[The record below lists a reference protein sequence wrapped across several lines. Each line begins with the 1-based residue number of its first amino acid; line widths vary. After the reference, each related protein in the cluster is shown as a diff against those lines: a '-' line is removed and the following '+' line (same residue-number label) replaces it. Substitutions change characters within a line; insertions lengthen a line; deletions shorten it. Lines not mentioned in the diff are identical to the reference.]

1 MLSFKW
7 TLFAFSVF
15 TVIAATAVR
24 AAEAD
29 PNANA
34 ASGAKIAPKGAYLA
48 GVSAEMKK
56 TWPHN
61 RIVNIVAHGHSVPAG
76 YFVTPRV
83 ETFNSY
89 PHLLHAALKERF
101 PNAVINVIVTAK
113 GGEQSEQG
121 AARFERDVLGH
132 NPDVLLIDYGLND
145 RALPLDRAEK
155 AWSSMIEKAKAK
167 NIEVLLLTPTG
178 DARVDINNDGDDL
191 NQRANQIRG
200 LAVRHEVGLVDSYAA
215 FKAYVNEG
223 EGHKLAD
230 LMSMYVHPNR
240 KGHEIVTT
248 KLLEWFPQ

>member
-1 MLSFKW
+1 
-7 TLFAFSVF
+7 
-15 TVIAATAVR
+15 
-24 AAEAD
+24 
-29 PNANA
+29 
-34 ASGAKIAPKGAYLA
+34 
-48 GVSAEMKK
+48 
-56 TWPHN
+56 
-61 RIVNIVAHGHSVPAG
+61 
-76 YFVTPRV
+76 
-83 ETFNSY
+83 
-89 PHLLHAALKERF
+89 
-101 PNAVINVIVTAK
+101 
-113 GGEQSEQG
+113 
-121 AARFERDVLGH
+121 
-132 NPDVLLIDYGLND
+132 
-145 RALPLDRAEK
+145 
-155 AWSSMIEKAKAK
+155 MIEKAKAK

>member
-7 TLFAFSVF
+7 IVCSLTM
-15 TVIAATAVR
+15 VIVTAATSVL
-24 AAEAD
+24 AAEAGTD
-29 PNANA
+29 TNAVA
-34 ASGAKIAPKGAYLA
+34 GAKIAPKDSYLA
-48 GVSAEMKK
+48 NVSAEMKK

-61 RIVNIVAHGHSVPAG
+61 RIVNVVAHGHSVPAG
-76 YFVTPRV
+76 FFVTPKV

-89 PHLLHAALKERF
+89 PHLLHVALKERF

-121 AARFERDVLGH
+121 AARFEQDVLGH

-155 AWSSMIEKAKAK
+155 AWTSMIEKAKAK
-167 NIEVLLLTPTG
+167 NIKVLLLTPTG
-178 DARVDINNDGDDL
+178 DGRVDINNDGDDL

-200 LAVRHEVGLVDSYAA
+200 LAAKHGVGLVDSYAA

-248 KLLEWFPQ
+248 NLLEWFPK